1 VSSRED
7 PPCIPDPLADEV
19 SDLVLADMELRGAL
33 LWAGHR
39 WGEPGHLLHSA
50 RGASGKIREQESR
63 IRDLEGELFSVRDQL
78 RKLLEKPEAEMEVLL
93 EELDREFTSLRA
105 LYLHLNKLCGWGKES
120 VLHAYGHIGNVLGN
134 LRADLATE
142 KFLRENAERLYRNDE
157 REDIVEWLRESVA
170 GEKKHNLLILGGS
183 DNSELRA
190 QLRMAEALADAL
202 DKGEHRKEKS

>member
-1 VSSRED
+1 MSNQKDFSHN
-7 PPCIPDPLADEV
+7 DEM
-19 SDLVLADMELRGAL
+19 SPIVLADMELRGAL

-39 WGEPGHLLHSA
+39 WGEPDHLLHSA

-78 RKLLEKPEAEMEVLL
+78 RKLLEKPEAEMEVLR

-105 LYLHLNKLCGWGKES
+105 LHMHLNKLCGWGKES
-120 VLHAYGHIGNVLGN
+120 VLHAYAHIDNVLGN

-142 KFLRENAERLYRNDE
+142 KFFNKNAEHIYRNDE
-157 REDIVEWLRESVA
+157 RDDIVEWLRESVA
-170 GEKKHNLLILGGS
+170 GEKRHNLLILGGS

-190 QLRMAEALADAL
+190 QLRMAEALANAL
-202 DKGEHRKEKS
+202 ENEEHRK